1 MAERA
6 VKLATPEERFGF
18 PMGDDRKLVRWPD
31 MLTYFQEIAAA
42 TDRVRYEDLGPATEG
57 QPFVL
62 LTISSAENL
71 ARLEE
76 FRQIQKRLAD
86 PRQLS
91 DEEAERLVEIGRAI
105 VMVSCSVHATEV
117 GAVQATPE
125 LVYGLATSDDEAT
138 RLILDNVI
146 LLLVPSLNPDGME
159 LVAGWY
165 EQTLGT
171 RAEGSQPPQI
181 YQKYTGHDNNRDW
194 FMLTQVENQLAI
206 QKVQNP
212 WHPHIV
218 FDQHQMNPDGPRYVL
233 PPFIDPYDPNIDP
246 ALVAEISQ
254 VGMAMATALTSAGKA
269 GVATNIIF
277 DAYSPSRAYQHYHG
291 GVRLLSEAASCKI
304 ATPIHLSGIDL
315 REARGFN
322 PRTSQWN
329 HPNPWSGGEWTL
341 RDIVEY
347 NLISVR
353 ACLYNAASYRRRWVR
368 NFWQVQKRAVERDA
382 PYAFVIPAE
391 QRDPVTTI
399 EMLQVLQDGLVEVER
414 ARAPFIAAGIEYPA
428 GTHVIRMTQPFS
440 AYAKT
445 LLEVQHYP
453 DLRLYPGGPPK
464 PPYDITAHSLPLYMG
479 VDTVQVEHEFEA
491 DLEPIDRATLPEG
504 TVRGKQHST
513 FLLSCETNSS
523 VHAVNQL
530 LTAGAK
536 VWRAA
541 DGFHSDE
548 REWVA
553 GTYVVEGVSADR
565 LARVAGETHVEFE
578 GVARRP
584 NAGLRALGQPRVGLY
599 RSWRPND
606 IDEGW
611 TRFILE
617 RYDFPFETLRNRDIR
632 QGGLRNRFDVII
644 LPQLSPRD
652 ILEGNDP
659 KTYPSEYAGGIGA
672 QGVANL
678 RRFVQSGG
686 TLIALDSAT
695 DVVIRHLY
703 VPVVN
708 GIENLPSDA
717 FYSPGS
723 LLQLLVDTRHPL
735 GWGMEREVAA
745 LFVNS
750 PAFDV
755 LNGATTVARYPHT
768 DPLLS
773 GWVLGAQHLKGRS
786 ALVDAQVGD
795 GHAILFGFRPQFRAQ
810 MRGTYRL
817 FFNAIYSGTLKRE

>member
-6 VKLATPEERFGF
+6 VKLANPEERFGF
-18 PMGDDRKLVRWPD
+18 PMGADRKLVRWPD
-31 MLTYFQEIAAA
+31 MLKYFQEIAAA

-71 ARLEE
+71 AKLEE
-76 FRQIQKRLAD
+76 FRQIQKKLAD
-86 PRQLS
+86 PRNLS

-125 LVYGLATSDDEAT
+125 LVYELATGDDEAT

-159 LVAGWY
+159 LVADWY
-165 EQTLGT
+165 QKTLGT

-194 FMLTQVENQLAI
+194 FMLTQVENRLAI
-206 QKVQNP
+206 EKVQNP

-254 VGMAMATALTSAGKA
+254 VGTAMATALTSAGKK

-291 GVRLLSEAASCKI
+291 GIRLLSEAASCKI

-329 HPNPWSGGEWTL
+329 HPNPWGGGEWRL

-347 NLISVR
+347 NKISVR

-414 ARAPFIAAGIEYPA
+414 ARTPFTAAGIEFPA

-440 AYAKT
+440 AFAKT

-479 VDTVQVEHEFEA
+479 VDAVQVEHEFEA
-491 DLEPIDRATLPEG
+491 DLELIERATLPKG
-504 TVRGKQHST
+504 AVHGKNRST
-513 FLLSCETNSS
+513 FLLSCETNAS

-530 LTAGAK
+530 LSAGAK

-541 DGFHSDE
+541 DSFRSGE
-548 REWVA
+548 REWA
-553 GTYVVEGVSADR
+553 PGTYVVEGAAADQ
-565 LARVAGETHVEFE
+565 LAQIASDTHVEFE
-578 GVARRP
+578 GVAKRP
-584 NAGLRALGQPRVGLY
+584 NAGLRALEQPRVGLY

-652 ILEGNDP
+652 IMDGNDP
-659 KTYPSEYAGGIGA
+659 KTYPAEYAGGIGE

-678 RRFVQSGG
+678 RRFVQGGG
-686 TLIALDSAT
+686 TVIALDSAT

-735 GWGMEREVAA
+735 GWGLEREVAA

-755 LNGATTVARYPHT
+755 LNGATTVARYPHS

-786 ALVDAQVGD
+786 ALVDAPVGD

-817 FFNAIYSGTLKRE
+817 FFNAIYSATLRRE